1 MLNNPGKAFTYNGSH
16 YTYPLTKMIFNAGN
30 NFMSHQQNQNELI
43 KALPVV
49 DTIVV
54 QDCWWCASARY
65 ADIVLPSTTPLERN
79 DISSGGTYS
88 IDKIFAMKK
97 KVIEPVGDTLDDFEI
112 FRRLAALCGVE
123 VGFTEGKTQMD
134 YIKAAYAGSSAAAT
148 TSFEKFWADGVAMI
162 KVPPEAQRWVR
173 HGDFR
178 TDPDKH
184 PLHTPSGKVEM
195 YSSTI
200 EKMGLADCPPMPKF
214 LEPAE
219 YLGNAKPGQVHV
231 VSPHPFYRLHS
242 QMDNAAP
249 LRALYKVQ
257 GREPLVMNREDAKAR
272 GIEHGDIVEL
282 YNERGTVVV
291 GAVLSDKI
299 MPGVV
304 SLQEGAWPQLDS
316 KGRCN
321 NGQINFITTSRAA
334 SG

>member
-1 MLNNPGKAFTYNGSH
+1 
-16 YTYPLTKMIFNAGN
+16 
-30 NFMSHQQNQNELI
+30 
-43 KALPVV
+43 
-49 DTIVV
+49 
-54 QDCWWCASARY
+54 
-65 ADIVLPSTTPLERN
+65 
-79 DISSGGTYS
+79 
-88 IDKIFAMKK
+88 
-97 KVIEPVGDTLDDFEI
+97 
-112 FRRLAALCGVE
+112 
-123 VGFTEGKTQMD
+123 
-134 YIKAAYAGSSAAAT
+134 
-148 TSFEKFWADGVAMI
+148 MI

-334 SG
+334 SGLSQATVADTCLASIRKCVDPDGPTRAFEPPPIVRKKGQIRSKVLWPGTRLGIAAEGNG